1 MSSTLERVDWSAEL
15 VGGDLRE
22 AVLALKEEPGDGL
35 YVGGVT
41 LPAAL
46 ARWGLIN
53 EYVLVVHPHMA
64 GCGPRLLDGV
74 QLDLELVD

>member
-35 YVGGVT
+35 YVG
-41 LPAAL
+41 A
-46 ARWGLIN
+46 
-53 EYVLVVHPHMA
+53 
-64 GCGPRLLDGV
+64 
-74 QLDLELVD
+74 